1 MSIIYKI
8 NPVPLVIVSHLFT
21 NNVNPSFF
29 TNWAIIAGIDNNADA
44 KITGTTPAEFN
55 LNGI

>member
-1 MSIIYKI
+1 MIYRI

-29 TNWAIIAGIDNNADA
+29 TSPATIPGIDNNADA